1 MNRKL
6 VGGLLIGVLL
16 VIILV
21 VLLVFYMG
29 GPPPT
34 GPGPVTAP
42 GPTPAP
48 APAVKPPAA
57 PPAPEAAAPK
67 GPPATLPSEQKVLPK
82 EVVPS
87 PEVRPP
93 APKVTVFPPE
103 KEKEHYA
110 ILVRRYRKY
119 RSAAKRLER
128 LKKKEIPGFIRREA
142 RQRRPYEVWAGPFP
156 DRREAE
162 AAKKS
167 LRAMFKKTLKVEK
180 IEIPVPK

>member
-6 VGGLLIGVLL
+6 VGGLLVGILL

-48 APAVKPPAA
+48 APAVKPPPA
-57 PPAPEAAAPK
+57 PPPPEAAAPK
-67 GPPATLPSEQKVLPK
+67 GPPAARPGGPTVPPK
-82 EVVPS
+82 AITPS
-87 PEVRPP
+87 PEVTPP

-103 KEKEHYA
+103 KEKEHYG
-110 ILVRRYRKY
+110 ILVGRYRKY

-156 DRREAE
+156 DPGEAE

-167 LRAMFKKTLKVEK
+167 LRAMLKKTLKVEK

>member
-6 VGGLLIGVLL
+6 VGGLLVGVLL

-21 VLLVFYMG
+21 VLYVFYMG

-34 GPGPVTAP
+34 GPGPVTTPAP
-42 GPTPAP
+42 TTAPTPAVEPPP
-48 APAVKPPAA
+48 APL
-57 PPAPEAAAPK
+57 APEAA
-67 GPPATLPSEQKVLPK
+67 VPK
-82 EVVPS
+82 EVTPS
-87 PEVRPP
+87 PQVSPP

-110 ILVRRYRKY
+110 ILVGRYRQY
-119 RSAAKRLER
+119 RRAEKMLER
-128 LKKKEIPGFIRREA
+128 LKKKEIPGFIRRDA
-142 RQRRPYEVWAGPFP
+142 RQRRPYEVWAGPFSDP
-156 DRREAE
+156 GDAE

-167 LRAMFKKTLKVEK
+167 LRAMLKKTLKIEK

>member
-6 VGGLLIGVLL
+6 VGGLLVGVLL

-21 VLLVFYMG
+21 ALYVFYMG

-42 GPTPAP
+42 APTPAP
-48 APAVKPPAA
+48 TPAVKPPPA
-57 PPAPEAAAPK
+57 PPAPEAGAPK
-67 GPPATLPSEQKVLPK
+67 GPPAALPSEQKVLPK
-82 EVVPS
+82 EVAPS
-87 PEVRPP
+87 PEVSPT

-103 KEKEHYA
+103 KEKEHYG
-110 ILVRRYRKY
+110 ILVGRYRKY

-128 LKKKEIPGFIRREA
+128 LKKKEIPGFIRRDA
-142 RQRRPYEVWAGPFP
+142 RKRRPYEVWAGPFSDP
-156 DRREAE
+156 GEAE

-167 LRAMFKKTLKVEK
+167 LRAMLKKTLKIEK

>member
-1 MNRKL
+1 MNKKL
-6 VGGLLIGVLL
+6 VGGLLVGVLL

-21 VLLVFYMG
+21 VLYVFYMG

-42 GPTPAP
+42 APTTAP
-48 APAVKPPAA
+48 APAVKPPPA

-67 GPPATLPSEQKVLPK
+67 
-82 EVVPS
+82 EVAPS
-87 PEVRPP
+87 PEVSPP

-103 KEKEHYA
+103 KEKEHYGF
-110 ILVRRYRKY
+110 LVRRYRKY
-119 RSAAKRLER
+119 HRAAKMLER

-142 RQRRPYEVWAGPFP
+142 RKRRPYEVWAGPFS
-156 DRREAE
+156 DRGEAE
-162 AAKKS
+162 AAQKS
-167 LRAMFKKTLKVEK
+167 LRAMLKKTLKIEK